1 MFACCVCCLLDT
13 QSSEG
18 WAPTGSG
25 YLIPGLIR
33 ECQQL
38 VELTGD
44 QGDVVLMHPF
54 VMHRISGNPSGR
66 PRFSELRNA
75 RGLDRTFDF
84 CL

>member
-1 MFACCVCCLLDT
+1 MVGVC
-13 QSSEG
+13 S
-18 WAPTGSG
+18 TGSG

-54 VMHRISGNPSGR
+54 VMHRVSGNPSGR
-66 PRFSELRNA
+66 ARFGECSPDLA
-75 RGLDRTFDF
+75 SRTH
-84 CL
+84 LYL